1 MTFKKAINTL
11 KKDKVFNEIIL
22 LCYDKVQIRF
32 DALGTNDDLYISLL
46 RSIVSQQLSTK
57 AASTI
62 YGRFLD
68 LFPDKYPNAIL
79 ILETNDEQLRAA
91 GLSFQKISYLK
102 AVAQYSLTNN
112 LSQAHI
118 NQLSNDEII
127 TELTSIKGVGKWTV
141 EMILIFGLKRLD
153 VFPYDDLIVK
163 KRIIKMYDITSKGKQ
178 LKADCHQIAEKWK
191 PYRSIASLFLW
202 ESKGL

>member
-1 MTFKKAINTL
+1 M
-11 KKDKVFNEIIL
+11 
-22 LCYDKVQIRF
+22 
-32 DALGTNDDLYISLL
+32 

-68 LFPDKYPNAIL
+68 LFPNKYPNAIL
-79 ILETNDEQLRAA
+79 ILDTNDEQLRAA

-118 NQLSNDEII
+118 KQLSNDEII

-141 EMILIFGLKRLD
+141 EMILIFSLKRLD

-163 KRIIKMYDITSKGKQ
+163 NRIVKMYNITSKGKQ
-178 LKADCHQIAEKWK
+178 LKADCHQIAEQWK

-202 ESKGL
+202 ESKGM

>member
-1 MTFKKAINTL
+1 MSFKKAIQTL

-22 LCYDKVQIRF
+22 LCYDQVQCRF
-32 DALGTNDDLYISLL
+32 DALGNSDDLYISLL

-68 LFPDKYPNAIL
+68 LFPNKYPNAKH
-79 ILETNDEQLRAA
+79 ILETKDEQLRAA
-91 GLSFQKISYLK
+91 GLSFQKISYIK

-153 VFPYDDLIVK
+153 VFPYNDLIVK
-163 KRIIKMYDITSKGKQ
+163 NSVIKIYNIISKCKQ
-178 LKADCHQIAEKWK
+178 LKADCHQISNQWK
-191 PYRSIASLFLW
+191 PYRNIASLFLW

>member
-1 MTFKKAINTL
+1 MTFKKAIQTL
-11 KKDKVFNEIIL
+11 KKDKVFSEIIL
-22 LCYDKVQIRF
+22 LCNDKVQSRF

-68 LFPDKYPNAIL
+68 LFPDKYPNASL
-79 ILETNDEQLRAA
+79 IIETKEEQLRAA
-91 GLSFQKISYLK
+91 GLSFQKISYIK

-163 KRIIKMYDITSKGKQ
+163 NRIIKMYNITSKGKQ
-178 LKADCHQIAEKWK
+178 LKADCHQIAEQWK

-202 ESKGL
+202 ESKGM

>member
-1 MTFKKAINTL
+1 M
-11 KKDKVFNEIIL
+11 
-22 LCYDKVQIRF
+22 
-32 DALGTNDDLYISLL
+32 

-68 LFPDKYPNAIL
+68 LFPNKYPNAAL
-79 ILETNDEQLRAA
+79 ILDTNDEQLRAA

-163 KRIIKMYDITSKGKQ
+163 NRIVKMYNITSKGKQ
-178 LKADCHQIAEKWK
+178 LKADCHQIAEQWK
-191 PYRSIASLFLW
+191 PYRSISSLFLW

>member
-1 MTFKKAINTL
+1 MTFKKAIQTL

-22 LCYDKVQIRF
+22 LCNDKVQSRF
-32 DALGTNDDLYISLL
+32 DALGTIDDIYISLL

-62 YGRFLD
+62 YGRFID
-68 LFPDKYPNAIL
+68 LFPDKYPNAKH

-91 GLSFQKISYLK
+91 GLSFQKISYIK

-118 NQLSNDEII
+118 NLLSNEEII

-163 KRIIKMYDITSKGKQ
+163 NRIIKMYQIISKGKQ
-178 LKADCHQIAEKWK
+178 LKSDCHQIAEQWK
-191 PYRSIASLFLW
+191 PFRSVASLFLW
-202 ESKGL
+202 ESKRM